1 MSKDSEKIDEIFQIH
16 ENETK
21 TGTRSQSFSKIHM
34 KTGLLNS
41 EEQEWA
47 DEEAA
52 EEQEIPQERY
62 HPIQRRDRR
71 FLRSVTIRSNAA
83 RKPGQAASAGSCL
96 RFSCSA

>member
-41 EEQEWA
+41 A
-47 DEEAA
+47 NVDFSLA
-52 EEQEIPQERY
+52 ERQN
-62 HPIQRRDRR
+62 H
-71 FLRSVTIRSNAA
+71 IRNAVEFGYLCI
-83 RKPGQAASAGSCL
+83 RK
-96 RFSCSA
+96 

>member
-52 EEQEIPQERY
+52 EEQEI
-62 HPIQRRDRR
+62 
-71 FLRSVTIRSNAA
+71 TIRSNAA

-96 RFSCSA
+96 RFSCSV